1 MKDDIIHLLN
11 GVKTMSKRSKLS
23 RSGSKKLFE
32 ATSNKTHKLNAMLRP
47 MRGGTRL

>member
-1 MKDDIIHLLN
+1 MA
-11 GVKTMSKRSKLS
+11 SRSKLS

-32 ATSNKTHKLNAMLRP
+32 ATARKGHILNRPRP